1 MFLIGSNT
9 RRLFRV
15 QMPPGR
21 ADFVH
26 GRCMGALLDCHG
38 GPDKKKCVANGFR
51 GNFRCSGKIERTR
64 AAGTRAFDE
73 VEVDHGGGD
82 VGMAE
87 EILDGSDVG
96 AVLEEA
102 GCKRV
107 TERVACGAF
116 GDIGFADGVF
126 ELALHGGLVEV
137 MAGDPTGVGM
147 GAEGCGREDIYTA
160 CTAWRNCQS

>member
-1 MFLIGSNT
+1 MRDSGEIKRAWPT
-9 RRLFRV
+9 R
-15 QMPPGR
+15 
-21 ADFVH
+21 
-26 GRCMGALLDCHG
+26 
-38 GPDKKKCVANGFR
+38 
-51 GNFRCSGKIERTR
+51 
-64 AAGTRAFDE
+64 TRAFDD

-116 GDIGFADGVF
+116 GDIGFVDGVF
-126 ELALHGGLVEV
+126 ELALH
-137 MAGDPTGVGM
+137 
-147 GAEGCGREDIYTA
+147 
-160 CTAWRNCQS
+160 